1 MAKFTK
7 DVWKSLRS
15 HAKPKRTMLIVVPSR
30 SYMVEMLAHMFD
42 DDESTGMRHQSMFC
56 VKVRFLNFDAT
67 VMVQNYHGTALVER
81 VHEMTIGCCDMDL
94 WLVDVVNV
102 GTNDRR
108 ALQQIM
114 SARMGTVNAL
124 ESK

>member
-1 MAKFTK
+1 MARFTK

-15 HAKPKRTMLIVVPSR
+15 HAKPTRTMLIVVPSR

-42 DDESTGMRHQSMFC
+42 DKDSTGMRHKSMFC
-56 VKVRFLNFDAT
+56 VRVQFLNFSAI
-67 VMVQNYHGTALVER
+67 VMVQNYHGEGMVQR
-81 VHEMTIGCCDMDL
+81 VHEMTIGRCDMDL

-102 GTNDRR
+102 GDNDRR
-108 ALQQIM
+108 ALQQVM

>member
-1 MAKFTK
+1 MARFTK

-15 HAKPKRTMLIVVPSR
+15 HSKPTRTMLIVVPSR
-30 SYMVEMLAHMFD
+30 SYMVELLAHMFD
-42 DDESTGMRHQSMFC
+42 DKDWTGSKHVSMFC
-56 VKVRFLNFDAT
+56 VRAQFLKFNAI
-67 VMVQNYHGTALVER
+67 VMVQNFHGEGMVQR
-81 VHEMTIGCCDMDL
+81 VHEMTIGRCDIDL

-102 GTNDRR
+102 GANDRR

>member
-1 MAKFTK
+1 MAIFMK
-7 DVWKSLRS
+7 DVWNSLRS
-15 HAKPKRTMLIVVPSR
+15 HAKPERTMLIVVPSR
-30 SYMVEMLAHMFD
+30 SYMVQMLAHMFD
-42 DDESTGMRHQSMFC
+42 DKEWTGSKHVSMFC
-56 VKVRFLNFDAT
+56 VRVQFLKFNVT

-81 VHEMTIGCCDMDL
+81 VHEMTTGRCDIDL

-102 GTNDRR
+102 GANDRR

-114 SARMGTVNAL
+114 SARMGTFSTL

>member
-1 MAKFTK
+1 MAIFMK
-7 DVWKSLRS
+7 DVWNSLRS
-15 HAKPKRTMLIVVPSR
+15 HAKPERTMLIVVPSR
-30 SYMVEMLAHMFD
+30 SYMVQMLAHMFD
-42 DDESTGMRHQSMFC
+42 DKEWTGSKHVCMFC
-56 VKVRFLNFDAT
+56 VRVQFLKFNVT

-81 VHEMTIGCCDMDL
+81 VHEMTTGRCDIDL
-94 WLVDVVNV
+94 WLVDSINV

-114 SARMGTVNAL
+114 SARMGTFSTL